1 MILETKMP
9 VFDVYNIIVNWQ
21 HLLQMLLFLKQ
32 SFENNF
38 VLRLMSVM
46 TFWIFGLDTSLIG

>member
-9 VFDVYNIIVNWQ
+9 VFDVYSIIVNWQ
-21 HLLQMLLFLKQ
+21 HQLQMLFLKQ